1 MMLFDCYLPHDTHD
15 IHVASY
21 NNNISLVT
29 MYRWRS
35 YTMNN
40 GMWLVLRQ
48 ERMMSFLLWGGGKMA
63 LLTEAYTL

>member
-1 MMLFDCYLPHDTHD
+1 MILCDCYLPHDTHD